1 MKKTAEEKTRELE
14 RISQG
19 AAALGFN
26 VLFVSAGSPL
36 ATQRELAMGLI
47 EVLIGEYELEN
58 VVTVRKE
65 MRG

>member
-1 MKKTAEEKTRELE
+1 MEKMEEEKVRELE

-36 ATQRELAMGLI
+36 ATQRQLAVRLI
-47 EVLIGEYELEN
+47 EKLVTAYELEN
-58 VVTVRKE
+58 VVSIRKE